1 MAMGLFSCVDLHFS
15 INEDSIEFEEED
27 EEPEM
32 WYITSN
38 LPVLYEKLPMQFL
51 QIIDSAFALSMAY

>member
-1 MAMGLFSCVDLHFS
+1 MIESMILFCSTLMAMGLFSCVDLHFS

-32 WYITSN
+32 
-38 LPVLYEKLPMQFL
+38 
-51 QIIDSAFALSMAY
+51 